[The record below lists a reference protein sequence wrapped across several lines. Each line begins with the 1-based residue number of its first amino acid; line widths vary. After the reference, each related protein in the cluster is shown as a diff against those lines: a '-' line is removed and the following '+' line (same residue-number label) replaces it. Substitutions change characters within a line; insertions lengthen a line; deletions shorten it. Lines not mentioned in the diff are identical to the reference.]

1 MSPPALL
8 TKLKV
13 GIGKILLGNIFRIL
27 KSRYPSVSR
36 FSSKFLGKYDTSIT
50 HIKRK
55 YRTIE
60 RVTPVNFLEQHLDS
74 GDILLRH
81 SPSIVGIGTQLVDN
95 SWWDHISM
103 VVVQRGERP
112 SSIPTAPLPPWAP
125 EGFQW
130 EPFHDGQLQLFEA
143 NQVGCYAYPFGQF
156 VRLFKRKHQ
165 LVLAR
170 RLQGVNDNDLQNNKH
185 YSASV
190 DLDVQRAN
198 EYNME
203 RQRLDDTQRDSLESF
218 VREVQGRP
226 YEKNIVSELLSLI
239 ITHPPDLE
247 IVKNKSDEN
256 LESIFCSELVAEAF
270 QRIHVIPN
278 CVLNSNEVMPSAFS
292 SGANVIDRLVL
303 HESIPEYKRRV
314 LGNEKLITWD
324 DFEANFKNES
334 WWF

>member
-1 MSPPALL
+1 M
-8 TKLKV
+8 
-13 GIGKILLGNIFRIL
+13 
-27 KSRYPSVSR
+27 
-36 FSSKFLGKYDTSIT
+36 
-50 HIKRK
+50 
-55 YRTIE
+55 
-60 RVTPVNFLEQHLDS
+60 
-74 GDILLRH
+74 
-81 SPSIVGIGTQLVDN
+81 GIGTQLLDN

-112 SSIPTAPLPPWAP
+112 SSIPIAPLPPWAP

-170 RLQGVNDNDLQNNKH
+170 RLQGVNDSNLQSNKD
-185 YSASV
+185 YTTSV
-190 DLDVQRAN
+190 DLDMQRAN

-203 RQRLDDTQRDSLESF
+203 RQRLDDTQRDLLESF

-247 IVKNKSDEN
+247 VVKNKSDEN

-303 HESIPEYKRRV
+303 HEKHTGSITGE
-314 LGNEKLITWD
+314 
-324 DFEANFKNES
+324 F
-334 WWF
+334 

>member
-1 MSPPALL
+1 MG
-8 TKLKV
+8 TC
-13 GIGKILLGNIFRIL
+13 
-27 KSRYPSVSR
+27 
-36 FSSKFLGKYDTSIT
+36 DTSIN

-55 YRTIE
+55 YRNIE

-112 SSIPTAPLPPWAP
+112 SSMPIAPLPPWAP
-125 EGFQW
+125 KGFQW

-143 NQVGCYAYPFGQF
+143 NQIGCYAYPFGQF

-165 LVLAR
+165 LVLVR
-170 RLQGVNDNDLQNNKH
+170 RLQGLNDKDLQNNKH
-185 YSASV
+185 DADSV
-190 DLDVQRAN
+190 DLAMQTAN
-198 EYNME
+198 KYNME
-203 RQRLDDTQRDSLESF
+203 RQRLDETQRDLLESF

-226 YEKNIVSELLSLI
+226 YETNIVSELLSLI
-239 ITHPPDLE
+239 ITHPPDLNV
-247 IVKNKSDEN
+247 VKDKSDEN

-270 QRIHVIPN
+270 QRINVIPD